1 MAWRSISSMKNLQI
15 HMYYTILEGVIF
27 KTFFLCLL
35 ECGNKKWYVK
45 HKIRN
50 NLASH
55 ITINHRIVSILDRM
69 WDGNLASYVLILYGV
84 IVIPFP
90 HPRKVCFSTWVHFPW
105 EVYLRIFSKHSRS
118 VAFLVCNLHLSIRNS
133 KISVCYYANEEY
145 MNENLKV
152 LLARQPK
159 YPMSNF
165 TAFSLTFLLKN
176 VIL

>member
-1 MAWRSISSMKNLQI
+1 MSYLKYLKLFIFLLFLIRKDLKISSMKNLQI
-15 HMYYTILEGVIF
+15 HMYYTILESVIF
-27 KTFFLCLL
+27 KTFSLCLL

-133 KISVCYYANEEY
+133 KSQYAT
-145 MNENLKV
+145 MQM
-152 LLARQPK
+152 R
-159 YPMSNF
+159 S
-165 TAFSLTFLLKN
+165 
-176 VIL
+176 ILMRILRSC